1 MRISP
6 FPSSP
11 AAFGARRAALLGALA
26 GAAWLAAA
34 GAGAASAL
42 PAPAGPLADISIV
55 ERASGRV
62 LPVYRH
68 RGEYWVAG
76 RPGANYAIRVRNN
89 TPGRI
94 LGVISVDG
102 LNVLTGRSAAARP
115 DDGYVFDGGESSDIE
130 GWRKSLDKVAAF
142 YFAESDMSYAS
153 RTGRPQDVGVIGV
166 ALFREKPPAVVYE
179 SAPGAGDGSA
189 AAAEAAVPAAPRQA
203 EKSAARAAPA
213 PAPSLGTGHGA
224 IEVSHVSTTRFDS
237 ATRRPEQLVRIRY
250 DSFDN
255 LLARGVIP
263 RPRPS
268 PAPRGPRAFP
278 GDGFVPDPPAY

>member
-1 MRISP
+1 MR
-6 FPSSP
+6 SSHSSSG
-11 AAFGARRAALLGALA
+11 AFFSRRAALLGGLASAAWWMTACA
-26 GAAWLAAA
+26 GATSL
-34 GAGAASAL
+34 L
-42 PAPAGPLADISIV
+42 PAPASPLAEISIV
-55 ERASGRV
+55 ERASGKV

-89 TPGRI
+89 TQGRI

-130 GWRKSLDKVAAF
+130 GWRKSLDRVAAF
-142 YFAESDMSYAS
+142 YFSESDMSYAS

-166 ALFREKPPAVVYE
+166 ALFREKTPIVYE
-179 SAPGAGDGSA
+179 PGDASGNGAAATADAAAPDASSSA
-189 AAAEAAVPAAPRQA
+189 ARRA
-203 EKSAARAAPA
+203 EKSAPRAAPA

-237 ATRRPEQLVRIRY
+237 ATQRPEQLVRIRY

-263 RPRPS
+263 RPW
-268 PAPRGPRAFP
+268 PAPREPRAFP
-278 GDGFVPDPPAY
+278 GDGFVPDPPSN